1 MVLNFYSRVSGI
13 REKIEDK
20 LDEMK
25 KERQQKK
32 LSLSKQ
38 LDEGRVSEDEKSPD
52 EEKSDKGWIHN
63 ILYLPL
69 GFVYKNGENELQ
81 LKQRPVEKC
90 INCT

>member
-1 MVLNFYSRVSGI
+1 MVLNFLSRVSGI

-38 LDEGRVSEDEKSPD
+38 LDEGRMSEDEKSPD

-63 ILYLPL
+63 ILYLAF
-69 GFVYKNGENELQ
+69 GFVYKNGENEL
-81 LKQRPVEKC
+81 
-90 INCT
+90 